1 MIPTLGNIALIAALF
16 LSVFQAIV
24 PRFARKS
31 SVAIFLLV
39 TVSFACLIYAY
50 VTSDFSV
57 LNVVRNSHTMKPL
70 LYKISGSWG
79 NHEGSMLLWVWMLA
93 LWGALAIWRSLSL
106 PPDFLKYMSVV
117 QALLLTGFLLFVV
130 LTSNPFWRIVPVTEG
145 MGLNP
150 LLQDPALAI
159 HPPLLYA
166 GYVGFA
172 VTFCF
177 AAAALVTR
185 KVDAVFARALRP
197 WVLAAWSFMT
207 AGIAAGSFW
216 AYYELGWGGFWFWD
230 PVENASLMPWIA
242 GLALLHSLAV
252 LEKRGMLQNWTLFLC
267 ILSFSLSIL
276 GTFLVR
282 SGILT
287 SVHAF
292 ASDPARGIFILA
304 LLVVS
309 TGGAF
314 LLYALRAPEIAPGP
328 TPKPVSR
335 ETTLL
340 LNNVFLFTFLT
351 TVFIG
356 TLYPVIL
363 SALDA
368 GSVSVGAPYYRAV
381 LVPLLVPF
389 CFLLGVAPL
398 LAFGGGNTQL
408 AGRKM
413 LLPFCL
419 CLFTLFLLPW
429 KPLTVTGFMAAA
441 WIIFNSLN
449 DFILKS
455 DRLRGLRMVSLS
467 FYAMTVAHIGFA
479 VMLAGI
485 TGATQMNSEKI
496 LWMKAGDSVEIAGY
510 DLSFVGADKTSG
522 KNYEAERGVFVV
534 EGHVLTPEN
543 RVYPESDKNT
553 SESALLID
561 GLNVLYVVMGEA
573 GDNTR
578 WVVRIYH
585 HPLLVLIFAGAA
597 MMAAGGGMA
606 AFAARRKKA

>member
-1 MIPTLGNIALIAALF
+1 MIPTLGNIALVLALF
-16 LSVFQAIV
+16 ASVFQAVV
-24 PRFARKS
+24 PRFARRS
-31 SVAIFLLV
+31 SVLVLLLL
-39 TVSFACLIYAY
+39 TASFACLIYAY

-57 LNVVRNSHTMKPL
+57 LNVVRNSHSLKPL

-79 NHEGSMLLWVWMLA
+79 NHEGSMLLWAWMLA
-93 LWGALAIWRSLSL
+93 FWGWLAVWRGFTL
-106 PPDFLKYMSVV
+106 PSAFLKYMSAV
-117 QALLLTGFLLFVV
+117 QGLILTGFLLFIV
-130 LTSNPFWRIVPVTEG
+130 LTSNPFWRVVPVAEG

-150 LLQDPALAI
+150 LLQDPGLAI

-177 AAAALVTR
+177 AAAALLTGR
-185 KVDAVFARALRP
+185 VDRDFARTLRP
-197 WVLAAWSFMT
+197 WVLSAWSFLT
-207 AGIAAGSFW
+207 LGIAAGSFW

-230 PVENASLMPWIA
+230 PVENASLLPWIA

-287 SVHAF
+287 SVHSF

-304 LLVVS
+304 LLAAT

-314 LLYALRAPEIAPGP
+314 LLYALKAPAISPGP
-328 TPKPVSR
+328 APRPVSR

-363 SALDA
+363 SAMDA
-368 GSVSVGAPYYRAV
+368 GNVSVGAPYYKAV
-381 LVPLLVPF
+381 LLPLLIPF
-389 CFLLGVAPL
+389 CFLMGVSPL
-398 LAFGGGNTQL
+398 LAFGGGNTQM
-408 AGRKM
+408 AGRKTVF
-413 LLPFCL
+413 PFFL
-419 CLFTLFLLPW
+419 CLFLLFFLPW
-429 KPLTVTGFMAAA
+429 EPLTVTGFMAAA
-441 WIIFNSLN
+441 WIIFNCLN

-455 DRLRGLRMVSLS
+455 GRLRSIGTLPLS
-467 FYAMTVAHIGFA
+467 FHAMALAHIGFA

-485 TGATQMNSEKI
+485 TGATQLGTEKI
-496 LWMKAGDSVEIAGY
+496 LWMAAGDTVEAAGY
-510 DLSFVGADKTSG
+510 DVYFAGADKISG
-522 KNYEAERGVFVV
+522 KNYEAERGVFVTG
-534 EGHVLTPEN
+534 GHILTPEK
-543 RVYPESDKNT
+543 RWYPESGKNT
-553 SESALLID
+553 TESALLLD
-561 GLNVLYVVMGEA
+561 GLDVLYLVMGDDG
-573 GDNTR
+573 GDKGK
-578 WVVRIYH
+578 VVRIYH
-585 HPLLVLIFAGAA
+585 HPLLALIFAGAA

-606 AFAARRKKA
+606 AFSARRKAT